1 MKSSSFGKSEWS
13 QVTVTICAQS
23 SPRLPLCT
31 NFEFPEPFKVQIS
44 MSAYFPS
51 CYNTLEA

>member
-13 QVTVTICAQS
+13 QVTVIICARS
-23 SPRLPLCT
+23 SPGLPMCT
-31 NFEFPEPFKVQIS
+31 NFEFTEPFEVPIS
-44 MSAYFPS
+44 RSAYFPS